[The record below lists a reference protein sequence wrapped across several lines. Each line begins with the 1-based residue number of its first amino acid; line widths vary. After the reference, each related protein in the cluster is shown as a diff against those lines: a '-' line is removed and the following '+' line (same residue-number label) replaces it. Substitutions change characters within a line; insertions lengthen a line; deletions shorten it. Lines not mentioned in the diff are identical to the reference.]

1 MDTKKLLTQS
11 TMDFYKEIIMMNKN
25 TLTELLNALRVEDE
39 LLLVAGDW
47 EALDQVRLAIDAVEE
62 QINRLEKE

>member
-1 MDTKKLLTQS
+1 
-11 TMDFYKEIIMMNKN
+11 MDFYKKIIMMNKN

>member
-1 MDTKKLLTQS
+1 
-11 TMDFYKEIIMMNKN
+11 MMNKN

-47 EALDQVRLAIDAVEE
+47 EALNQVRLAIDAVVE
-62 QINRLEKE
+62 QINRLERN

>member
-1 MDTKKLLTQS
+1 
-11 TMDFYKEIIMMNKN
+11 MNKN
-25 TLTELLNALRVEDE
+25 TLTELLNTLRVEDE

-47 EALDQVRLAIDAVEE
+47 EILDQVRLAIDVVEE

>member
-1 MDTKKLLTQS
+1 
-11 TMDFYKEIIMMNKN
+11 MDFYKEIIMMNKN

-47 EALDQVRLAIDAVEE
+47 EILDQVRLAIDAVEE

>member
-1 MDTKKLLTQS
+1 
-11 TMDFYKEIIMMNKN
+11 MMNKN

-62 QINRLEKE
+62 QLNRLEKE

>member
-1 MDTKKLLTQS
+1 
-11 TMDFYKEIIMMNKN
+11 MDFYKEIIMMNKN